1 MLEHRSCGG
10 ELNRTARSYHGG
22 TTDDLAFVLETLR
35 SRFPGRRLYVVG
47 VSLGG
52 NMMLKWFGQ
61 QGASLP
67 NEIVAGAT
75 LSPPFDLATTARNAD
90 SWMGGAMSRVFL
102 KSLIPKAIEKA
113 RRFPDLLDEEAVRTV
128 RTFREYDTAVT
139 VPLYGFRDAED
150 YWTSQSSRHFL
161 SGIRRQVL
169 LVASRDDPLNPRDTI
184 PEDQL
189 EHSPYLVPLLT
200 ERGGHASFVTG
211 GAPWRARR
219 WAEERIVRFFDLCE
233 REGSS

>member
-128 RTFREYDTAVT
+128 RTT
-139 VPLYGFRDAED
+139 P
-150 YWTSQSSRHFL
+150 
-161 SGIRRQVL
+161 
-169 LVASRDDPLNPRDTI
+169 P
-184 PEDQL
+184 
-189 EHSPYLVPLLT
+189 
-200 ERGGHASFVTG
+200 
-211 GAPWRARR
+211 
-219 WAEERIVRFFDLCE
+219 
-233 REGSS
+233 